1 MSLLVVGSVAFDSVE
16 TPFGKRERMLG
27 GSASHFSIAASFF
40 TDVRVVGVVGGDF
53 GAKEEQVFAR
63 HKIDT
68 SDLERIADGKT
79 FRWHGRYEYDLNVAH
94 TLDTHLNVFAG
105 FEPKLSEGSKQS
117 RLVFLGNIQPDLQ
130 RGVRQ
135 QVPDAELVALDTMN
149 LWIDT
154 TRESLQKTIE
164 VVDLLI
170 VNDAE
175 ARQIAEDPNLI
186 KAARKILSW
195 GPRTLIVKRGEY
207 GAAMF
212 TKNEYFAI
220 PAYPLESVFDPT
232 GAGDTFAGGLMG
244 YLASQEKLDAA
255 ALRRAMIFGSVMA
268 SFNVEEFGTERVQKL
283 THDEINQRFRDFK
296 RFTHFEEI
304 PFEQKVSSSKFQ
316 VRCADPL
323 SRRFQVPSFKLDAR
337 ILSWAPD

>member
-27 GSASHFSIAASFF
+27 GSTSHFSIAASFF

-53 GAKEEQVFAR
+53 GTEEEQVFAR
-63 HKIDT
+63 HNIDT

-79 FRWHGRYEYDLNVAH
+79 FRWYGRYEYDLNVAH
-94 TLDTHLNVFAG
+94 TLDTQLNVFAG
-105 FEPKLSEGSKQS
+105 FQPKLSRASKTS
-117 RLVFLGNIQPDLQ
+117 RLLFLGNIQPDLQ
-130 RGVRQ
+130 RSVREQ
-135 QVPDAELVALDTMN
+135 MAHAELVALDTMN
-149 LWIDT
+149 LWIET
-154 TRESLQKTIE
+154 TRDSLQKTIE
-164 VVDLLI
+164 VVDLMI
-170 VNDAE
+170 INDAE
-175 ARQIAEDPNLI
+175 ARQLTSEPNLI

-195 GPRTLIVKRGEY
+195 GPHSLIVKRGEY

-212 TKNEYFAI
+212 TKDQYFAI

-244 YLASQEKLDAA
+244 YLASQEELDEP

-268 SFNVEEFGTERVQKL
+268 SFNVEEFGTERVQRL
-283 THDEINQRFRDFK
+283 THDEINQRFREFK

-304 PFEQKVSSSKFQ
+304 PFERA
-316 VRCADPL
+316 VRAV
-323 SRRFQVPSFKLDAR
+323 Q
-337 ILSWAPD
+337 

>member
-16 TPFGKRERMLG
+16 TPFGKREKMLG
-27 GSASHFSIAASFF
+27 GSASHFSISASFF
-40 TDVRVVGVVGGDF
+40 TNVRVVAVVGGDF
-53 GAKEEQVFAR
+53 GAEERAVLENHR
-63 HKIDT
+63 VDT
-68 SDLERIADGKT
+68 TDLEVIPDGQT
-79 FRWHGRYEYDLNVAH
+79 FRWFGRYEYDLNVAH

-105 FEPKLSEGSKQS
+105 FQPKLSDGSKS
-117 RLVFLGNIQPDLQ
+117 ARLVFLGNIQPDLQ
-130 RGVRQ
+130 RDVREQ
-135 QVPDAELVALDTMN
+135 IPNAELVALDTMN

-154 TRESLQKTIE
+154 TRESLQKAIE

-175 ARQIAEDPNLI
+175 ARQLTEEPNLI

-195 GPRTLIVKRGEY
+195 GPKTLIVKRGEY

-212 TKNEYFAI
+212 TKDGYFAI

-244 YLASQEKLDAA
+244 YLASQETLDEA

-268 SFNVEEFGTERVQKL
+268 SFNVEEFGTERVQRL
-283 THDEINQRFRDFK
+283 THEEINQRFSEFK
-296 RFTHFEEI
+296 RFTNFEEI
-304 PFEQKVSSSKFQ
+304 PFERAVQAAS
-316 VRCADPL
+316 
-323 SRRFQVPSFKLDAR
+323 
-337 ILSWAPD
+337 

>member
-1 MSLLVVGSVAFDSVE
+1 MSLLVVGSVAFDAVQ
-16 TPFGKRERMLG
+16 TPFGKREKMLG
-27 GSASHFSIAASFF
+27 GSASHFSISASFF
-40 TDVRVVGVVGGDF
+40 TDVRVVAVVGGDF
-53 GAKEEQVFAR
+53 GNEELDVFKR
-63 HKIDT
+63 HHVDT
-68 SDLERIADGKT
+68 SDLEVIPDGKT
-79 FRWHGRYEYDLNVAH
+79 FRWFGKYEYDLNVAH

-105 FEPKLSEGSKQS
+105 FQPKLSAASKTS

-130 RGVRQ
+130 HDVRA

-175 ARQIAEDPNLI
+175 ARQLAEQPNLI

-195 GPRTLIVKRGEY
+195 GPHTLIVKRGEY

-212 TKNEYFAI
+212 TKDEYFAT

-244 YLASQEKLDAA
+244 YLASQEKLDAG

-268 SFNVEEFGTERVQKL
+268 SFNVEEFGTERVQRL
-283 THDEINQRFRDFK
+283 TQDEINQRFRDFK
-296 RFTHFEEI
+296 RFTNFEEI
-304 PFEQKVSSSKFQ
+304 PFEKAASSAS
-316 VRCADPL
+316 
-323 SRRFQVPSFKLDAR
+323 
-337 ILSWAPD
+337 

>member
-16 TPFGKRERMLG
+16 TPFGKRDRMLG
-27 GSASHFSIAASFF
+27 GSASHFSISASFF
-40 TDVRVVGVVGGDF
+40 TNVRVVAVVGGDF
-53 GAKEEQVFAR
+53 GDEEREVLAR
-63 HKIDT
+63 HNVDT
-68 SDLERIADGKT
+68 TDLEVVTGGET
-79 FRWHGRYEYDLNVAH
+79 FRWFGRYEYDLNVAH

-105 FEPKLSEGSKQS
+105 FQPKLSGKSKAS

-130 RGVRQ
+130 LGVRE
-135 QVPDAELVALDTMN
+135 QVPNAELVALDTMN

-154 TRESLQKTIE
+154 TRDSLQKTIE
-164 VVDLLI
+164 AVDLLI

-175 ARQIAEDPNLI
+175 ARQIANDPNLM
-186 KAARKILSW
+186 KAAKKILSW

-212 TKNEYFAI
+212 TKDNYFAI

-244 YLASQEKLDAA
+244 YLASQEQLDEG

-268 SFNVEEFGTERVQKL
+268 SFNVEEFGTERVQRL
-283 THDEINQRFRDFK
+283 THDEINQRFSEFK
-296 RFTHFEEI
+296 RFTHFEDI
-304 PFEQKVSSSKFQ
+304 PFERA
-316 VRCADPL
+316 VRAV
-323 SRRFQVPSFKLDAR
+323 Q
-337 ILSWAPD
+337 